1 MHDGPKLET
10 ASISSGHAETKI
22 MEKKE
27 KILQRRPNENPISLS
42 RHAQGRLNPNRNVDQ
57 KVEGARRQ
65 DSPGTI
71 SLYQTI
77 CGLLG
82 FAPAPPAPP
91 EPAPD
96 DAGPPA
102 PIVVLVPA
110 GPTAAADA
118 EDDVPKPLLPPA
130 APLDEP
136 NGREEDGALPP
147 PADGIDDKELIGRR
161 GAPLAA
167 KKVVDVVGEVAAA
180 SMKGGR

>member
-1 MHDGPKLET
+1 MGQSSKRPQSAPAMRKPKLW
-10 ASISSGHAETKI
+10 K
-22 MEKKE
+22 KKE

-82 FAPAPPAPP
+82 FAPAPPAP
-91 EPAPD
+91 APD

-130 APLDEP
+130 APLEEP
-136 NGREEDGALPP
+136 NGREEDDAPPLP
-147 PADGIDDKELIGRR
+147 DGIDDKELIGRR

-167 KKVVDVVGEVAAA
+167 KKVVVVGEAAA